1 MAEIRLPNI
10 RSIHDRDRIDDIIS
24 YLFQLAEQLNYEIN
38 TGGQNSGNVSVTVS
52 DGDLYSLLMSIK
64 AGLESQIS
72 ALEDEIGDIG
82 EILDEIN
89 GEVI

>member
-10 RSIHDRDRIDDIIS
+10 RSIVDKDRIDDIIS
-24 YLFQLAEQLNYEIN
+24 YLFQLAEQLNYEIGAGEN
-38 TGGQNSGNVSVTVS
+38 GAGKNSVTVS
-52 DGDLYSLLMSIK
+52 DGDMYSLLMIIK
-64 AGLESQIS
+64 AGLESQIN

-82 EILDEIN
+82 DILDDIN

>member
-10 RSIHDRDRIDDIIS
+10 RSIHDKDRIDDIIS

>member
-10 RSIHDRDRIDDIIS
+10 RSRTDKDRIDDIIS

-38 TGGQNSGNVSVTVS
+38 TGGNSGKVSVTVS

>member
-10 RSIHDRDRIDDIIS
+10 RSIHDKDRIDDIIS
-24 YLFQLAEQLNYEIN
+24 YLSQLAEQLNYEIN

>member
-10 RSIHDRDRIDDIIS
+10 RSRTDKDRIDDIIS

-38 TGGQNSGNVSVTVS
+38 TENGNKGNVSVTVQ